1 MNASDV
7 LTQIRQALQETK
19 TQGHTIVSIEAM
31 ENYLKLIDK
40 HVGNESYNKLER
52 YDFELAK
59 FKAENDRN
67 IAHSA
72 NETVHSVEMFKSVVN
87 AGQSALKASMVING
101 GGAAA
106 LLAFTGKIWE
116 TTTSTMV
123 ANSLTGSILIF
134 CFGVLSAALATG
146 TTYLSQYAYSGDWLK
161 TGHSFNVVSI
171 SAILGSYTLFGYGAY
186 KAASSL
192 SMHFGL

>member
-1 MNASDV
+1 MKASDV
-7 LTQIRQALQETK
+7 LTQIRQALKETK
-19 TQGHTIVSIEAM
+19 TQGHMIVSIEAM
-31 ENYLKLIDK
+31 ENYLKLFDK
-40 HVGNESYNKLER
+40 HVGNESYNKSES
-52 YDFELAK
+52 YEFELAK

-67 IAHSA
+67 IANSS
-72 NETVHSVEMFKSVVN
+72 NETAHSVEMFKSVVN

-116 TTTSTMV
+116 TTTSALV
-123 ANSLTGSILIF
+123 ANSLTCSILIF
-134 CFGVLSAALATG
+134 CLGVLSAALATG
-146 TTYLSQYAYSGDWLK
+146 TTYLSQYAYSGDWFK
-161 TGHSFNVVSI
+161 TGHSFNVLSI
-171 SAILGSYTLFGYGAY
+171 SAILGSYALFGYGAF

>member
-7 LTQIRQALQETK
+7 LTQIRQALKETK

-40 HVGNESYNKLER
+40 HVGNGSDNKLER
-52 YDFELAK
+52 YEFELAK

-72 NETVHSVEMFKSVVN
+72 NETAHSIEMFKSVVN

-123 ANSLTGSILIF
+123 ANSLTGSIHIF
-134 CFGVLSAALATG
+134 CLGVLSAALATG
-146 TTYLSQYAYSGDWLK
+146 TTYLSQYAYSGGRFK

-171 SAILGSYTLFGYGAY
+171 SAILGSYTLFGYSAY